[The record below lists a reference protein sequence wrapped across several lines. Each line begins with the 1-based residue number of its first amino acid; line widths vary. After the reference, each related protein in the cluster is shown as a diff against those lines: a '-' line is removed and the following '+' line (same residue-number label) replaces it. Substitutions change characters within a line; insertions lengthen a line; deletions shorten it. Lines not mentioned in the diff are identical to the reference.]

1 MRKNFGGKIVKRAV
15 IAATAV
21 MLTTNTPMIALAE
34 EVDTYDASEKE
45 SCAPSNTHNDKGENT
60 DTKGES
66 RVDSNDDKYTNVESS
81 GSEDAKKIQEN
92 AKEAQEAAQEAEDAA
107 EDAVKEV
114 EKIISEVEDANNSA
128 ETANKKVA
136 EIEEEAKAI
145 TTNLDDVEQK
155 QEELKKSVD
164 AYNSDITTG
173 EAAIN
178 SAISKEDLK
187 ALDEAVN
194 GTAEE
199 NTLIDKLEEQ
209 KENALSALETAL
221 ETDQEERKKAAEDAK
236 VAAEAAEQIYKEA
249 EEVCNKTSQSLDNAI
264 KEYNTKAI
272 IYGQPLYGETSVTY
286 NIHNTE
292 ESITVN
298 GLTPE
303 EILSAKL
310 AAQSIINSEK
320 EIKDAY
326 DAIQGLDLANS
337 ENAIAKAKEDYI
349 EAKEQYSE
357 AKEKAE
363 DAALRA
369 EEAYNKAI
377 EASATVSEK
386 VEDTVNY
393 YVNKTNDALEQNK
406 TEIAAKEQEIS
417 TAKDK
422 VTEKESDYQAIEE
435 SAKNKAIEKYNENLQ
450 QKEKAMQEALEEYNK
465 AKYNFIYEL
474 KYKKAKNE
482 YDNYNKESVKQDA
495 IESEL
500 KATIQ
505 YQELTQARNSL
516 SELESELVQ
525 LKETKS
531 KKEAEMA
538 EKQAAVE
545 QAKNEYLD
553 SLEQANKEVRDATIA
568 VIKNQIYGY
577 SSDINQIEF
586 DNALNDWAN
595 QVNWNTALG
604 WMNLLDK
611 NAQDEFNDAKQ
622 LRIDMGAVYGDEG
635 LKNLL
640 NEMGITQAL
649 ISTKEIDAEMA
660 ARIQEIRGKLQ
671 IAEEKKANVE
681 AKIAELEAEAANKS
695 ITTALDDNKEIITV
709 TEEND
714 KKHIE
719 VVGMKEINSSEL
731 IEKAEG
737 TLTTAKENLE
747 QIKKEVTS
755 YKLEEINF
763 AELLNKIA
771 VAEKAVKNAEEVLQN
786 AKKIVADAQRY
797 SEYAGKYAAYVDG
810 VTQKGTGYVRI
821 EKDEE
826 GNIIRLDKQD
836 NFDLTNIGTV
846 SRPTDY
852 FEIISGKKQLDVPE
866 VIYKEYLKAIVAH
879 ERDSKVGIKDEAGAG
894 ISTGETLPFYYWEI
908 KDNMLTG
915 KYYES
920 TTDLVNGEYFVAYS
934 FKKES
939 DSAKVGYHFD
949 GVIVNYTS
957 PKEEPVTPSPDKKED
972 RKNDKKE
979 DKKNNKSSDNN
990 TSPANTTTTID
1001 EEGTPLAAT
1010 PSLTTITDTDVP
1022 LSSTVQIIDDEAVP
1036 MSDSVMKTG
1045 DTSIPMLPFVYGGT
1059 TAIGAAFLVSTL
1071 KKKKKQDK

>member
-34 EVDTYDASEKE
+34 EVDIYDASEKE

-114 EKIISEVEDANNSA
+114 ENIISEVKDANNSA

-145 TTNLDDVEQK
+145 TKTLDDVEQK

-178 SAISKEDLK
+178 SAISEEDLK

-194 GTAEE
+194 GTSEE
-199 NTLIDKLEEQ
+199 KALIDKLEEQ

-249 EEVCNKTSQSLDNAI
+249 EEVCNKTSQSLNNAI
-264 KEYNTKAI
+264 REYNTKAI

-326 DAIQGLDLANS
+326 DAIQELDLANS

-369 EEAYNKAI
+369 EEAYNNVIKA
-377 EASATVSEK
+377 STTVSEK
-386 VEDTVNY
+386 VDDTVNY
-393 YVNKTNDALEQNK
+393 YVNKANEALEQNK
-406 TEIAAKEQEIS
+406 TEIAEKEQEIS

-435 SAKNKAIEKYNENLQ
+435 SAKNKAIEKYNEELQ
-450 QKEKAMQEALEEYNK
+450 KREKAMQDALEKYKK
-465 AKYNFIYEL
+465 ANFIEKIIYKPLYE
-474 KYKKAKNE
+474 KAKNE
-482 YDNYNKESVKQDA
+482 YDNYNKESVKQNE
-495 IESEL
+495 IESAL
-500 KATIQ
+500 QATIQ

-531 KKEAEMA
+531 KKEAELA

-545 QAKNEYLD
+545 QAKSEYLD

-595 QVNWNTALG
+595 QVNWNNALG

-640 NEMGITQAL
+640 NKMGITQAL
-649 ISTKEIDAEMA
+649 VSTKEIDAEMA

-671 IAEEKKANVE
+671 VAEEKKANVE
-681 AKIAELEAEAANKS
+681 AKI
-695 ITTALDDNKEIITV
+695 
-709 TEEND
+709 
-714 KKHIE
+714 
-719 VVGMKEINSSEL
+719 
-731 IEKAEG
+731 
-737 TLTTAKENLE
+737 
-747 QIKKEVTS
+747 
-755 YKLEEINF
+755 

-846 SRPTDY
+846 SRPTVY
-852 FEIISGKKQLDVPE
+852 FEIISGKKQIDVPE

-920 TTDLVNGEYFVAYS
+920 TTDLVDGEYFVAYS